1 MRWNSLKYVIRSE
14 YGQDGVYFISDGPT
28 KQVLKAPDSPY
39 SELFL
44 TLFAHSFDLNTPEIQ
59 VICPDNQQYEEIIR
73 YIKPEI
79 EKSNIKLRESQK
91 QEEQKNEY
99 ERDFDLIEKRTLN
112 LDSSPTFFL
121 MENLKGRSLRDITCK
136 NLIDWYG
143 ADEELNGAGQK
154 FFKDLGK
161 LLVFDL
167 LVRNVDRFIFWQL
180 PGIGQVESALG
191 NIGNIFIKDSNKELI
206 IIDSLTDM
214 NIEVVEYAKAV
225 KEILARTLNASPDN
239 LIDRGQQTLELIGY
253 EMKKNSQ
260 ALILEGVNEG
270 IKHLHNLIQGDTLEQ
285 IKQESLRRLSQSEE
299 RKIDALSQ
307 FIKKIVEQITT

>member
-1 MRWNSLKYVIRSE
+1 MRWNRLEYVIRSQ
-14 YGQDGVYFISDGPT
+14 YGQDGVYFISDG
-28 KQVLKAPDSPY
+28 QLERVLKAPESPY

-44 TLFAHSFDLNTPEIQ
+44 TLLAKSFDLNTPDIKA
-59 VICPDNQQYEEIIR
+59 ICSENAQYEEIIR

-79 EKSNIKLRESQK
+79 EKSNTNLREAQK

-99 ERDFDLIEKRTLN
+99 DRDFELIEKRILN

-121 MENLKGRSLRDITCK
+121 MENLEGRSLRDITCK
-136 NLIDWYG
+136 KLTDWYG
-143 ADEELNGAGQK
+143 TDEQLNGVGRK

-180 PGIGQVESALG
+180 PGIGEVESALG
-191 NIGNIFIKDSNKELI
+191 NIGNIFIQDSTKELI
-206 IIDSLTDM
+206 VIDSLTDM
-214 NIEVVEYAKAV
+214 NIEVVEYAACV
-225 KEILARTLNASPDN
+225 KEILTRTLNALPDN

-253 EMKKNSQ
+253 EVKKNSQ

-270 IKHLHNLIQGDTLEQ
+270 INHLQNLTQADTLEQ
-285 IKQESLRRLSQSEE
+285 IKQESLRQLSQYEE
-299 RKIDALSQ
+299 RKIDTLSQ
-307 FIKKIVEQITT
+307 FIKKIVELL